1 MPTTKTYNKAG
12 DQCKVRF
19 KLAKPSLEGA
29 KEVFLAADFTNWAPI
44 PMKKLKD
51 GSASLEQ
58 TVKTGCDYQYR
69 YVLDGDKWV
78 NDPEADDYTQTEFEG
93 VENSVLKV

>member
-1 MPTTKTYNKAG
+1 MSTTKTYNKAG

-19 KLAKPSLEGA
+19 KLAKPNLEGV
-29 KEVFLAADFTNWAPI
+29 KDVSLAADFTNWAPI

-58 TVKTGCDYQYR
+58 TVKAGCDYQYR

-78 NDPEADDYTQTEFEG
+78 NDPEADAYAKTEFEG